1 MPPGLSFSLDKKPT
15 EVVTMA
21 KSTLHATRRE
31 GGGKG
36 VARKLRGGGRVP
48 AVLYGHGDRTESLAV
63 DAHELELLLH
73 HVNPENTLIGLE
85 IDGGTRADVL
95 IREIQRHPWRPEVQ
109 HVDFLL
115 VHGDETLKLD
125 IPVRLI
131 GTPAGVRDEGGVLD
145 QVLYDLHVECLPGNI
160 PEAAEVDISGLAIGE
175 SVRVAD
181 ISIPNVTIL
190 MDGELPVASV
200 LAPRVAEAGVDT
212 DADAVAEPEVLRGG
226 AKGGDEA

>member
-1 MPPGLSFSLDKKPT
+1 MANAKLS
-15 EVVTMA
+15 
-21 KSTLHATRRE
+21 ATRRE

-36 VARKLRGGGRVP
+36 VARKLRGGGKVP

-63 DAHELELLLH
+63 DAHELDLLLH

-115 VHGDETLKLD
+115 VHSDETLKLD
-125 IPVRLI
+125 IPVRLL
-131 GTPAGVRDEGGVLD
+131 GTPAGVRDDGGVLD

-160 PEAAEVDISGLAIGE
+160 PEAAEVDISALGIGE
-175 SVRVAD
+175 SVRVSD

-190 MDGELPVASV
+190 MDGDLPVASV
-200 LAPRVAEAGVDT
+200 LAARVHDEAVEG
-212 DADAVAEPEVLRGG
+212 DATTAVAEPEVLRGG
-226 AKGGDEA
+226 AKDDEE

>member
-1 MPPGLSFSLDKKPT
+1 MANAKLS
-15 EVVTMA
+15 
-21 KSTLHATRRE
+21 ATRRE

-36 VARKLRGGGRVP
+36 VARKLRGGGKVP

-63 DAHELELLLH
+63 DAHELDLLLH

-115 VHGDETLKLD
+115 VHSDEVLKLD
-125 IPVRLI
+125 IPVRLV
-131 GTPAGVRDEGGVLD
+131 GTPVGVRDDGGVLD
-145 QVLYDLHVECLPGNI
+145 QVIYDLHVECLPGNI
-160 PEAAEVDISGLAIGE
+160 PDAAEVDISGLGIGE

-181 ISIPNVTIL
+181 ISMPNVTIL

-200 LAPRVAEAGVDT
+200 LAARVHDEGVEGDAAG
-212 DADAVAEPEVLRGG
+212 AASEPEVLRGG
-226 AKGGDEA
+226 AKGDEE

>member
-1 MPPGLSFSLDKKPT
+1 MANAKLS
-15 EVVTMA
+15 
-21 KSTLHATRRE
+21 ATRRD

-36 VARKLRGGGRVP
+36 VARKLRGGGKVP

-63 DAHELELLLH
+63 DAHELDLLLH

-125 IPVRLI
+125 IPVRLV
-131 GTPAGVRDEGGVLD
+131 GTPMGVRDDGGVLD
-145 QVLYDLHVECLPGNI
+145 QVIYDLHVECLPGNI
-160 PEAAEVDISGLAIGE
+160 PDAAEVDISALRIGE

-200 LAPRVAEAGVDT
+200 LAARVHDEGVEG
-212 DADAVAEPEVLRGG
+212 DAAAAEPEVLRGG
-226 AKGGDEA
+226 GKDEE

>member
-1 MPPGLSFSLDKKPT
+1 
-15 EVVTMA
+15 MA
-21 KSTLHATRRE
+21 NATLKATKRE

-36 VARKLRGGGRVP
+36 VARKLRGGGKVP
-48 AVLYGHGDRTESLAV
+48 AVLYGHGDRTETLAV

-85 IDGGTRADVL
+85 IDGTRADVL

-125 IPVRLI
+125 IPVRLV
-131 GTPAGVRDEGGVLD
+131 GTPVGVRDEGGVLD
-145 QVLYDLHVECLPGNI
+145 QVLYALHIECLPGNI
-160 PEAAEVDISGLAIGE
+160 PDAAEVDISGLGIGE

-200 LAPRVAEAGVDT
+200 LAARVHEEGVDAAEAT
-212 DADAVAEPEVLRGG
+212 EAPAEPEVLRGG
-226 AKGGDEA
+226 GKADEE